1 MAQLEIIFLGN
12 FFNLMLINF
21 FSLFLTNMFLGQ
33 VFLWKKHKWHF
44 FCNSLLFSLL
54 ISLVSLLDLSDRN
67 QVGFLIYSIILAIQ
81 FISGYLLIRSF
92 YPMINYAQNV
102 MIQTISAA
110 ILAVFEYVLLSL
122 FLGYIQSLPRLAILF
137 ASIPISFVQVGAAT
151 LFCYMARRSQV
162 LMAVKGIL
170 DYPTFMLLFA
180 GSFYFSDLI
189 VYFRFFLNNDDRQV
203 NSWLLSL
210 TYLILLIIF
219 GLWNLTIDQK
229 KKWENTQLMLI
240 QQQNYLRQME
250 EVQKE
255 IKSVHH
261 DYKNMLAGIYMHAS
275 EGNTKEIQKFLT
287 DKFFQLDHR
296 IEEKLKCQNQL
307 LLIENPEIKGL
318 LISKLAK
325 AESQGITIQLEI
337 SDIFRNLP
345 MDVSDLLRILGIFL
359 DNAIEAVAD
368 LTQSMKKIS
377 IVVMQDDKYVVIRIK
392 NPNELKILL
401 HELMQPNFSTK
412 GKNRGFGLANVR
424 KILAKYPHILNDIDT
439 QNDQFIQTLTI
450 KKE

>member
-1 MAQLEIIFLGN
+1 
-12 FFNLMLINF
+12 
-21 FSLFLTNMFLGQ
+21 
-33 VFLWKKHKWHF
+33 
-44 FCNSLLFSLL
+44 
-54 ISLVSLLDLSDRN
+54 
-67 QVGFLIYSIILAIQ
+67 
-81 FISGYLLIRSF
+81 
-92 YPMINYAQNV
+92 
-102 MIQTISAA
+102 
-110 ILAVFEYVLLSL
+110 
-122 FLGYIQSLPRLAILF
+122 
-137 ASIPISFVQVGAAT
+137 
-151 LFCYMARRSQV
+151 
-162 LMAVKGIL
+162 MAVKGIL

-210 TYLILLIIF
+210 IYLILLIIF

-261 DYKNMLAGIYMHAS
+261 DYKNMLAGIYIHAS

-325 AESQGITIQLEI
+325 AESQGITVQLEI
-337 SDIFRNLP
+337 SDIFGNLP

-439 QNDQFIQTLTI
+439 QNDHFIQTLTI

>member
-54 ISLVSLLDLSDRN
+54 IFLVSLLDLSDRN
-67 QVGFLIYSIILAIQ
+67 QVGFLIYSIILAMQ

-137 ASIPISFVQVGAAT
+137 VSIPISFVQVGAAT

-210 TYLILLIIF
+210 AYLILLIIF

-424 KILAKYPHILNDIDT
+424 KILVKYPHILNDIDT

>member
-1 MAQLEIIFLGN
+1 
-12 FFNLMLINF
+12 
-21 FSLFLTNMFLGQ
+21 MFLGQ

>member
-1 MAQLEIIFLGN
+1 M
-12 FFNLMLINF
+12 
-21 FSLFLTNMFLGQ
+21 
-33 VFLWKKHKWHF
+33 
-44 FCNSLLFSLL
+44 
-54 ISLVSLLDLSDRN
+54 
-67 QVGFLIYSIILAIQ
+67 Q

-137 ASIPISFVQVGAAT
+137 VSIPISFVQVGAAT

-210 TYLILLIIF
+210 AYLILLIIF

-424 KILAKYPHILNDIDT
+424 KILVKYPHILNDIDT